1 MARLISL
8 FLLVMLLNSTEAASQ
23 LHLRP
28 VIDTAVNKISMT
40 VLPQNF
46 YKHSLGFF
54 CKKEVQLQK
63 LTGVQFFF
71 RLGSKNYVDRLEYP
85 KLPVYIG
92 RVPGSWNMDISGCF
106 DLRDH

>member
-8 FLLVMLLNSTEAASQ
+8 FLLAMLLNSTEAASQ

-28 VIDTAVNKISMT
+28 FIDTAVNKISLT

-63 LTGVQFFF
+63 ATGLQLFI
-71 RLGSKNYVDRLEYP
+71 RLGSKSYVDDLEYP
-85 KLPVYIG
+85 VLP
-92 RVPGSWNMDISGCF
+92 RVNTQPIKSN
-106 DLRDH
+106 RQ